1 LTALGSTQSAI
12 DMDNAAVSNTFG
24 TLGAVCWSIQLL
36 PQIVLNYQRHS
47 ARGLSAPFMMY
58 PLNLVLETAR

>member
-1 LTALGSTQSAI
+1 
-12 DMDNAAVSNTFG
+12 MDNAAVSNTFG